1 MKHILIFVLVL
12 QSLLMASNLEND
24 EEIRKKRIEQQ
35 IKKEMAKEKKY
46 AKEQTFY
53 TEENYDLEGAKVNED
68 SLSSVPTIEDD
79 YEFNMDHAYD

>member
-1 MKHILIFVLVL
+1 MKQVLVSL
-12 QSLLMASNLEND
+12 LVFHSLLMASNLENA
-24 EEIRKKRIEQQ
+24 EEEKKVRVEEQ

-53 TEENYDLEGAKVNED
+53 SGENYDLESAKINED
-68 SLSSVPTIEDD
+68 SLSSIPVIEDD